1 MRGFTRKTAFMAV
14 LVLTIFLIS
23 CSNENNE
30 ITLPTD
36 ESVGES
42 EEQSTQETTAVKPIS
57 GNDSQ
62 SEEKSVS
69 SDSKEKIIY
78 PDRSYADESDDKL
91 ALSSADNFFR
101 SRTTDEK
108 SGDIV
113 DMSVYFG
120 DERIIKIVTEDYGS
134 EGRLESEYYYK
145 GDDVAYI
152 RQKKTDVFGT
162 VSLPSD
168 VDLEDTESDYVSE
181 VIDDAQKAIK
191 EAGKQKAMTLLYGYV
206 GDEQG
211 GVLKNVQVKLRN
223 VAGDYND
230 ETMTDGDGYYSFMV
244 PQEDDTYNLSYFYD
258 NCAVST
264 LNDVHIIQGIPEYSL
279 GREYVAPE
287 GQGVHDTD
295 VYLMNVKAKSPVKLK
310 DNEYAAVLT
319 SDSNI
324 MTMVLV
330 NTDDQD
336 LEKGTQVKFDPS
348 KTENGYAL
356 FVEDS
361 EYISKEDMAGT
372 IGRTY
377 MTVTI
382 YNNKGIVAAYRE
394 PSGRLGTLWKVC
406 TVNHDGEISI
416 SGLMYTDSKG
426 WIGL

>member
-211 GVLKNVQVKLRN
+211 GVLKNVQVKFWR
-223 VAGDYND
+223 
-230 ETMTDGDGYYSFMV
+230 
-244 PQEDDTYNLSYFYD
+244 
-258 NCAVST
+258 
-264 LNDVHIIQGIPEYSL
+264 
-279 GREYVAPE
+279 
-287 GQGVHDTD
+287 
-295 VYLMNVKAKSPVKLK
+295 
-310 DNEYAAVLT
+310 
-319 SDSNI
+319 
-324 MTMVLV
+324 
-330 NTDDQD
+330 
-336 LEKGTQVKFDPS
+336 
-348 KTENGYAL
+348 
-356 FVEDS
+356 
-361 EYISKEDMAGT
+361 
-372 IGRTY
+372 
-377 MTVTI
+377 
-382 YNNKGIVAAYRE
+382 
-394 PSGRLGTLWKVC
+394 RL
-406 TVNHDGEISI
+406 
-416 SGLMYTDSKG
+416 
-426 WIGL
+426 